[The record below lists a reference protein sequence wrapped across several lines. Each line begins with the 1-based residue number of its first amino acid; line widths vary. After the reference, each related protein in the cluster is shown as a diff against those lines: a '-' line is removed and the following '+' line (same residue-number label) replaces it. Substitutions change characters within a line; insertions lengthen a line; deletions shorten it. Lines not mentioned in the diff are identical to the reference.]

1 MFNNAWFKLAVVSLT
16 GIVISFVVLWGI
28 NQFTGTTNS
37 SMNMGNG
44 GQMNGMQMGQQD
56 SMSGMNMQGN
66 MSGMNTTNGINV
78 RESVNIGG
86 GTNVQE
92 NVSINPG
99 VMGGTNAYNHRQFGI
114 SMMQRMRNN
123 IPFAGIGIR

>member
-56 SMSGMNMQGN
+56 SMSGMNMQGS
-66 MSGMNTTNGINV
+66 MQGMNTSNGINV
-78 RESVNIGG
+78 RESVNVSGG
-86 GTNVQE
+86 INVQE
-92 NVSINPG
+92 GVNINPG
-99 VMGGTNAYNHRQFGI
+99 LMGGTNAYSHRQFGI
-114 SMMQRMRNN
+114 NMMQRMINN
-123 IPFAGIGIR
+123 IPAAGMGMR